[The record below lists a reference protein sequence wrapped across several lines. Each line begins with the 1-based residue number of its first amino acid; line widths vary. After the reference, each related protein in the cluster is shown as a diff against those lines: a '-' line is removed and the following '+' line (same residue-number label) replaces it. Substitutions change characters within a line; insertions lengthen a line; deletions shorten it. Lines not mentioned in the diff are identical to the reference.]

1 MVFWLY
7 DNLPE
12 GNTDRMK
19 RVILYFFCTFPV
31 SKSIDINI
39 FLLPMDLPI

>member
-12 GNTDRMK
+12 ENIDRMK
-19 RVILYFFCTFPV
+19 RVILYFFRAFPV
-31 SKSIDINI
+31 SKSIGNNI
-39 FLLPMDLPI
+39 FLLPIDLPI